1 MKLVKNIPR
10 VMWWFKTMHG
20 SILWRHRRSNMKY
33 DAKVFWFECKK
44 RQSKMLFL
52 SCENRVLDDKSDD
65 QNKRKRCI
73 YRGQEL
79 ATWKDKIALWNR
91 RSAVSFCGQAA
102 ELDRRMSP
110 ERTGETSAVSFGGSM
125 TADHD
130 RRLRPRELNRPGLN
144 GGFERRLETAD
155 RNRGN

>member
-10 VMWWFKTMHG
+10 MMWWFKPMHG
-20 SILWRHRRSNMKY
+20 SILWRHRKSNMKFY
-33 DAKVFWFECKK
+33 AKMILFECIK

-52 SCENRVLDDKSDD
+52 SCENRVLDDESND

-91 RSAVSFCGQAA
+91 RSGFHSAA
-102 ELDRRMSP
+102 RPQNSTAEWVPREQGKRR
-110 ERTGETSAVSFGGSM
+110 RFHSAVPWPPIM
-125 TADHD
+125 TAVWD
-130 RRLRPRELNRPGLN
+130 RENWKRYEVRYLLI
-144 GGFERRLETAD
+144 
-155 RNRGN
+155 

>member
-10 VMWWFKTMHG
+10 MMWWFKIKHG
-20 SILWRHRRSNMKY
+20 SILWSHRKSNMKF
-33 DAKVFWFECKK
+33 DAKMILFECKK

-52 SCENRVLDDKSDD
+52 SCENRVLDDKSDI

-110 ERTGETSAVSFGGSM
+110 ERTGETSAVSFDGFM
-125 TADHD
+125 TADYD
-130 RRLRPRELNRPGLN
+130 CRLRPRELNRPGLN
-144 GGFERRLETAD
+144 GGFERRLETSD
-155 RNRGN
+155 RNRRN